1 MAYSETRITW
11 PHHEASLH
19 LTHNQHKAY
28 YRTVKEMVEEG
39 DHGYA
44 EDDWVSPEQRQKAIE
59 TDECWTLQWYPH
71 TPVGFC
77 LLSAADLDVLLAAAR
92 ED

>member
-1 MAYSETRITW
+1 MKW
-11 PHHEASLH
+11 PEHKASLH

-28 YRTVKEMVEEG
+28 YKTVAELVEEG
-39 DHGYA
+39 DFGCGA
-44 EDDWVSPEQRQKAIE
+44 DEWVNDEQKQKAIE
-59 TDECWTLQWYPH
+59 TDDFWTLQWYPE

-77 LLSAADLDVLLAAAR
+77 VLSAADLDVLLAKAN